1 MLHQHLV
8 MMLEPWF
15 AVFLYLSLEG
25 LTMNENVAAAA
36 GGRAAC
42 QLQQPTTTTKMARLQ
57 NSACGF

>member
-15 AVFLYLSLEG
+15 AGFLYLPLEG
-25 LTMNENVAAAA
+25 LTMNENVAAA
-36 GGRAAC
+36 GGRATC

>member
-15 AVFLYLSLEG
+15 AVFLYLPLEG
-25 LTMNENVAAAA
+25 LTMNKNVAAAA

-42 QLQQPTTTTKMARLQ
+42 QLL
-57 NSACGF
+57 F